1 MSSSCAACAI
11 RWASRPGRRSRADD
25 LLRLIDTLN
34 PANEPGRIVIICR
47 MGADKVADKLPAL
60 VRAVKRAGRS
70 VVWSCDPMH
79 GNTVTAANGKK
90 TRHFDAIL
98 SEVKDFFAVHRAEGT
113 HPGGVHFEMTG
124 QEVTECI
131 GGSTDIT
138 VDNLNERYET
148 QCDPAAQ
155 RQPGAR
161 ACLPARRAAQ
171 GRAPVGRQGATGRL
185 DGTADLPCRR
195 REGPGGPMT
204 HPNDAE
210 IERYTDHY
218 FNRTKQVIGRFGD
231 SRVTYAIFMRRPVV
245 FAPRLA
251 LEWLEE
257 LGRSRN
263 TSVELDLRYG
273 EGKWVGAGEPMMY
286 ITGSFFHL
294 VDLETIF
301 LQKLGP
307 ACVAAYNAW
316 TMCADMPKSAFL
328 AMDARHCAGQE
339 MAEMMAY
346 AASVGSARAKRKVGA
361 VGFIGNATHA
371 TAHFFGRDQGL
382 GTMPHALIGY
392 AGSTLRAAEMYH
404 ETFPGEAMTVLV
416 DYFAREISDSL
427 EVCRRFPDLAAQGML
442 SLRLDTTGG
451 RYIEGLDP
459 ASSYAVL
466 ERFSPESIR
475 GYRSEEE
482 LRFLV
487 GTGVSA
493 AAIFH
498 LRAELDRAGFDKV
511 KIVASSGF
519 GPAKCRVMAEA
530 KSPIDVVGSGSFLP
544 SNWTETYATADIV
557 EYDGQKR
564 VKIGREFLHRGR
576 PNGSG
581 RPL

>member
-1 MSSSCAACAI
+1 
-11 RWASRPGRRSRADD
+11 
-25 LLRLIDTLN
+25 
-34 PANEPGRIVIICR
+34 
-47 MGADKVADKLPAL
+47 
-60 VRAVKRAGRS
+60 
-70 VVWSCDPMH
+70 
-79 GNTVTAANGKK
+79 
-90 TRHFDAIL
+90 
-98 SEVKDFFAVHRAEGT
+98 
-113 HPGGVHFEMTG
+113 
-124 QEVTECI
+124 
-131 GGSTDIT
+131 
-138 VDNLNERYET
+138 
-148 QCDPAAQ
+148 
-155 RQPGAR
+155 
-161 ACLPARRAAQ
+161 
-171 GRAPVGRQGATGRL
+171 
-185 DGTADLPCRR
+185 
-195 REGPGGPMT
+195 MT
-204 HPNDAE
+204 HPENGE

-218 FNRTKQVIGRFGD
+218 FNRSKQVIGKFGD
-231 SRVTYAIFMRRPVV
+231 CTVTYAIFMRRPVV

-257 LGRSRN
+257 TGRARN
-263 TSVELDLRYG
+263 TTVELDMRYR

-328 AMDARHCAGQE
+328 AMDARHCAGRE
-339 MAEMMAY
+339 MAEMRAY

-371 TAHFFGRDQGL
+371 TAHYFGREYGL

-392 AGSTLRAAEMYH
+392 AGSTLRAAEMFH
-404 ETFPGEAMTVLV
+404 ETFPTEGMTVLV
-416 DYFAREISDSL
+416 DYFAREVSDSL
-427 EVCRRFPDLAAQGML
+427 EVCRRFPELAAKGNL

-451 RYIEGLDP
+451 RYLEGLDP

-482 LRFLV
+482 LRYLV

-498 LRAELDRAGFDKV
+498 LRAELDRNGFDKV

-519 GPAKCRVMAEA
+519 GPAKCRIMAEA
-530 KSPIDVVGSGSFLP
+530 KAPIDVVGSGSFLP
-544 SNWTETYATADIV
+544 SNWSETYATADIV
-557 EYDGQKR
+557 EYAGEKR
-564 VKIGREFLHRGR
+564 VKIGREFLHRNR
-576 PNGSG
+576 LADAP